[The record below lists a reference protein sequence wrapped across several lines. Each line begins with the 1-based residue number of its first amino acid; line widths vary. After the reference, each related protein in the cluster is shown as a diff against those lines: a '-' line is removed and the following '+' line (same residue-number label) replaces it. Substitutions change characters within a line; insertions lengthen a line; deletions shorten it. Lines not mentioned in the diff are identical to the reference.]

1 MVALMICSKIDE
13 LSSYEFGRLA
23 AMTERGQILPM
34 HITTR
39 HVALLA
45 FDGVQIL
52 DVTGPAAVFAAAND
66 AAGAPAYRIHIVSAT
81 GGSIASNSGVTLL
94 TEAIADLP
102 PASVDTLLVAG
113 GSDAGLRALA
123 ADAAVCDWM
132 THVSAGARRYG
143 SVCSGALVLAAYG
156 LARGRRVATHWEATA
171 LLASLHPDVQVDAEA
186 LYVEDGRV
194 WTSAGVTTGIDM
206 CLALVARDL
215 GDAVANAVARCL
227 VLYARRPGY
236 QSQFSPV
243 LAAQAK
249 SDRPFAGVI
258 DWIREHLDEALD
270 VERLAQQAGMSPRHF
285 HRRFTE
291 TVGETPARFVETL
304 RLDRAR
310 ELLQTARSLK
320 QVAAQTGYANQGQFS
335 KAFVRRFGVSPGL
348 FREMH
353 AG

>member
-1 MVALMICSKIDE
+1 
-13 LSSYEFGRLA
+13 
-23 AMTERGQILPM
+23 MTSPLRS
-34 HITTR
+34 
-39 HVALLA
+39 VALLA

-66 AAGAPAYRIHIVSAT
+66 AGGAPCYRIHVVSSA
-81 GGSIASNSGVTLL
+81 GGSVVSNSGVALL
-94 TEAIADLP
+94 TEALADLAP
-102 PASVDTLLVAG
+102 ESVDIVLVAG
-113 GSDAGLRALA
+113 GSEAGLRALA
-123 ADAAVCDWM
+123 ADDAVRDWM
-132 THVSAGARRYG
+132 TRASACARRYG

-156 LARGRRVATHWEATA
+156 LASGKRVATHWDAA
-171 LLASLHPDVQVDAEA
+171 AALASRHPDVQVDAEA

-215 GDAVANAVARCL
+215 GEAVANTIARRL

-243 LAAQAK
+243 LAAQAR
-249 SDRPFAGVI
+249 SEGPFAGVI
-258 DWIREHLDEALD
+258 DWIRAHLADTLD
-270 VERLAQQAGMSPRHF
+270 VDRLAQRAGMSPRHF

-291 TVGETPARFVETL
+291 VVGETPARFVETL
-304 RLDRAR
+304 RLDQAR
-310 ELLQTARSLK
+310 DLLQTARSLK
-320 QVAAQTGYANQGQFS
+320 EVAAQTGYANQGQFA

-353 AG
+353 GG

>member
-1 MVALMICSKIDE
+1 VVDGAAILRNTALGSNANVW
-13 LSSYEFGRLA
+13 LNR
-23 AMTERGQILPM
+23 AMATHPLP
-34 HITTR
+34 
-39 HVALLA
+39 VVLLA

-66 AAGAPAYRIHIVSAT
+66 AASAPFYRIHILSAR
-81 GGSIASNSGVTLL
+81 GGPVTSNSGVAVL
-94 TEAIADLP
+94 TEPLAALDPL
-102 PASVDTLLVAG
+102 AVDTLLAAG
-113 GSDAGLRALA
+113 GSEDGLRTTAR
-123 ADAAVCDWM
+123 DAAVRAWTVRAC
-132 THVSAGARRYG
+132 TRARRYG
-143 SVCSGALVLAAYG
+143 SVCSGALVMAAYG
-156 LARGRRVATHWEATA
+156 LLRGRRVATHWEATA
-171 LLASLHPDVQVDAEA
+171 ILGDSHPDLTVDADA

-215 GDAVANAVARCL
+215 GDGVANTIAQRL

-249 SDRPFAGVI
+249 GDVAFSHLV
-258 DWIREHLDEALD
+258 DWIRAHLAETLD
-270 VERLAQQAGMSPRHF
+270 IDRLAARAGMSPRHF
-285 HRRFTE
+285 HRRFTD

-304 RLDRAR
+304 RLDQAR
-310 ELLQTARSLK
+310 QLLSMARSLK
-320 QVAAQTGYANQGQFS
+320 EVAGQVGYASQGQFT

-353 AG
+353 GGGRA